1 MTTTQFVFGAGMAG
15 LWTYL
20 VYIMGRVSAVS
31 LVTSGVVQVFR
42 LHDDGPDDAET
53 DRKNA
58 ALHEFFHSCDQV
70 DFEGGGGNKGDGIT
84 IWMSA
89 NPGDFLVRY
98 RDGSMRVVRGSRGE
112 TNVE

>member
-1 MTTTQFVFGAGMAG
+1 MTTTQFVFGAGMVG

-20 VYIMGRVSAVS
+20 VYIMGRVSAFS
-31 LVTSGVVQVFR
+31 LATGGAVQVFR

-58 ALHEFFHSCDQV
+58 ALHEFFHSCDQA
-70 DFEGGGGNKGDGIT
+70 DFEGGGGKSGNGIM
-84 IWMSA
+84 IWLSA

-98 RDGSMRVVRGSRGE
+98 RDGSMRVVRGDKE
-112 TNVE
+112 NPDV